1 MIPNCA
7 ATRHA
12 HFTLDGSG
20 PSYLEKPN
28 LNDWPKV
35 EWKPSQEAIRV
46 NLDTLTAEEVQ
57 SWKQGDRL
65 LPGRLTRW
73 KGQAVLIEAL
83 ARLGHDRVRRSEE
96 RRVGQACVRTCRSRG
111 SPTQKKKKKI

>member
-65 LPGRLTRW
+65 LLNGKVLT
-73 KGQAVLIEAL
+73 GQAPRNSGTKDLW
-83 ARLGHDRVRRSEE
+83 ARGK
-96 RRVGQACVRTCRSRG
+96 GCRAVSGAGLTNYVARAI
-111 SPTQKKKKKI
+111 PE